1 MNGGGTAFTGRA
13 SISESLRTRIRQ
25 KDALLELHD
34 LGPAGVHAYRV
45 KTYGGA
51 PSEDFLIWQFR
62 LKYEPGEWIMECL
75 NECDVWSRH
84 GSIERATRKSLESY
98 EDFGDVAERDAL
110 LKVSEISEAMAPD
123 LIRKIER
130 KRVMASVKQGKV
142 SLR

>member
-1 MNGGGTAFTGRA
+1 
-13 SISESLRTRIRQ
+13 
-25 KDALLELHD
+25 
-34 LGPAGVHAYRV
+34 
-45 KTYGGA
+45 
-51 PSEDFLIWQFR
+51 
-62 LKYEPGEWIMECL
+62 
-75 NECDVWSRH
+75 
-84 GSIERATRKSLESY
+84 ATRKSLESY